1 VLSACRAEPP
11 YRVAITGGSSS
22 GKSYLTREAEARFP
36 GTCSCLPEVA
46 SAVLAERKI
55 DQSNLDA
62 TTRESVQIEIYRRQ
76 VAQEDNAVTGPMVL
90 CDRGTVDASS
100 YWPRG
105 PESFWE
111 AVASSLEKE
120 FARYRAV
127 IWLESAAAVGR
138 YQTNR
143 IRTESAQESWRH
155 GELLKQLW
163 SAHPQL
169 FVIPAHVD
177 FSRKAREFF
186 AVLESLRTA

>member
-1 VLSACRAEPP
+1 LSTFRAELP

-22 GKSYLTREAEARFP
+22 GKSYLTREAEAQFP
-36 GTCSCLPEVA
+36 DTCLCLPEVA
-46 SAVLAERKI
+46 SVVLAERTI
-55 DQSNLDA
+55 DQSELDA
-62 TTRESVQIEIYRRQ
+62 TTRESIQVEIYRRQ
-76 VAQEDNAVTGPMVL
+76 VAREDNAPTGPMVL

-105 PESFWE
+105 PECFWE
-111 AVASSLEKE
+111 AVASTLEKE
-120 FARYRAV
+120 LARYRAV

-169 FVIPAHVD
+169 FVIPARVD
-177 FSRKAREFF
+177 FSCKAREFF
-186 AVLESLRTA
+186 AVLESLRAA